1 MLRKQQIKV
10 SLESVMLMDR
20 NALVVHWQGLFL
32 SSSTKQ
38 LTADFMRQAIGWQVQ
53 AQLNGGLD
61 NKSRRLLLSG
71 SAENLLTAGTQLM
84 RKWQG
89 QTHQVTVLNKG
100 FEYQHKVY
108 RSLSAIAREITGTS
122 WNGLVFFG
130 VKN

>member
-1 MLRKQQIKV
+1 MLPKQQIER
-10 SLESVMLMDR
+10 SLERVMLMDR
-20 NALVVHWQGLFL
+20 NALVLHWQSVFR

-38 LTADFMRQAIGWQVQ
+38 LTVDFMRQAIGWQVQ

-61 NKSRRLLLSG
+61 AKSRRLLLSG
-71 SAENLLTAGTQLM
+71 SPENVLTAGTQLV

-100 FEYQHKVY
+100 FEYQHKTY

-122 WNGLVFFG
+122 WNGPVFFG